1 LRGKYIE
8 VMIKIARHHESRG
21 SVKKAMASYKKAIE
35 ADPLLEESYRTLML
49 LYSGKGLLNEA
60 LRVYEDCKKALKNG
74 LKTKPDPVT
83 VALYNKIRDKLP
95 SS

>member
-1 LRGKYIE
+1 
-8 VMIKIARHHESRG
+8 
-21 SVKKAMASYKKAIE
+21 MASYKKAIE
-35 ADPLLEESYRTLML
+35 ADPLLEESYRNLML

-60 LRVYEDCKKALKNG
+60 LRVYEDCKNALKNG

-83 VALYNKIRDKLP
+83 TALYNKIRDKLP